1 MKTQA
6 VSTWRERT
14 GHGIVTRTR
23 EAGMDRRW
31 AEEKEEKKRKK
42 KEKRKTTTQRTT
54 ARFKPRSTTAP
65 VCDARMLS
73 RSLAKI
79 NRTSVREKWGPPLT
93 SAGSAGDSRT
103 FYRWMAVSWHLV

>member
-1 MKTQA
+1 MESWREEEEEEQTGEDETKKGRRMKTQA

-31 AEEKEEKKRKK
+31 AEEKEEKKRKE

-65 VCDARMLS
+65 VCAARMLS

-79 NRTSVREKWGPPLT
+79 NRTSVREMGPAT
-93 SAGSAGDSRT
+93 D
-103 FYRWMAVSWHLV
+103 